1 MVQFITVFPSLFTQ
15 MLFFFNQFTVLF
27 TSYVALLININ
38 ALKRSDVLLNTVFDY
53 TSNFSAVQRRKHETI
68 RSSEVMDR

>member
-1 MVQFITVFPSLFTQ
+1 MVQFITVFPSLFAQ

-38 ALKRSDVLLNTVFDY
+38 ALKRSDVPLKY
-53 TSNFSAVQRRKHETI
+53 SI
-68 RSSEVMDR
+68 

>member
-38 ALKRSDVLLNTVFDY
+38 ALKRSDVPLKY
-53 TSNFSAVQRRKHETI
+53 SI
-68 RSSEVMDR
+68 

>member
-38 ALKRSDVLLNTVFDY
+38 ALNKRSDVPLKYRGGNMKQLDHL
-53 TSNFSAVQRRKHETI
+53 R
-68 RSSEVMDR
+68 

>member
-38 ALKRSDVLLNTVFDY
+38 ALKRSDVPLKYRGGNMKQLDHL
-53 TSNFSAVQRRKHETI
+53 R
-68 RSSEVMDR
+68 